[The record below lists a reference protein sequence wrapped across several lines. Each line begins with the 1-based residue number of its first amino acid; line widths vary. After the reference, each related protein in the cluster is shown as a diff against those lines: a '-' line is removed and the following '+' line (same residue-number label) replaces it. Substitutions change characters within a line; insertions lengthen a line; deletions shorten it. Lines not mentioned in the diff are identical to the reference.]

1 MEQGRAIGMIDW
13 EMVWRRW
20 RYMAAM
26 LTAAMTSSAS
36 PGGCESDR
44 GRQNERERVD
54 GCIMAMLKPSLARL
68 VGHMPAYG
76 RQMASVA

>member
-36 PGGCESDR
+36 PGGCEGERWR
-44 GRQNERERVD
+44 GNERERAD
-54 GCIMAMLKPSLARL
+54 GHVVAMLKPSPAKL
-68 VGHMPAYG
+68 VGHTSVYG
-76 RQMASVA
+76 YQMASAS